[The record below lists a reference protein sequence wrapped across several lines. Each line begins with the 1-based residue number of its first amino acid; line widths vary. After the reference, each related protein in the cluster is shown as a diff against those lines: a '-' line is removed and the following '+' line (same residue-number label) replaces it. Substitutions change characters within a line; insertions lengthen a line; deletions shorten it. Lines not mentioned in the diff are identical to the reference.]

1 MGCFRCLP
9 IFALFST
16 SYLFLPFRKQVP
28 TKRDGLG
35 YVLSTRERVLPA
47 HLLSTKFEC
56 HPETGWDGKGVKNCD
71 DKQLPHQSVWWQWI
85 WYLNT
90 LRLSLHILFIY
101 MYIYIYTCFHEI
113 LHVLFTHVAT
123 CWPAPH
129 QRWFSLSGMRC
140 TASTG
145 YQTQRPPSDL
155 RKFTVKKCLEACSSV
170 ARCLSFANISEAR
183 SELFGQLTLRK
194 IWRVHEHVLNH
205 GLCCNWKHRRKGG
218 TSSSWFVYRGDN

>member
-71 DKQLPHQSVWWQWI
+71 DKQLPHQSVCDSEYGTWI
-85 WYLNT
+85 HWDCIYIFYL
-90 LRLSLHILFIY
+90 LLHII
-101 MYIYIYTCFHEI
+101 YIYIIYNVFSWNSSCSFHTRGN
-113 LHVLFTHVAT
+113 VLAS
-123 CWPAPH
+123 P
-129 QRWFSLSGMRC
+129 
-140 TASTG
+140 ASTLVLAFRDALHSLHWVPNSA
-145 YQTQRPPSDL
+145 T
-155 RKFTVKKCLEACSSV
+155 SV
-170 ARCLSFANISEAR
+170 
-183 SELFGQLTLRK
+183 
-194 IWRVHEHVLNH
+194 
-205 GLCCNWKHRRKGG
+205 G
-218 TSSSWFVYRGDN
+218 TP

>member
-16 SYLFLPFRKQVP
+16 SYLFLPFRASSSCSCFDFWEQVP

-71 DKQLPHQSVWWQWI
+71 DKQLPHQSVCDSEYGTWI
-85 WYLNT
+85 HWDCICIFYLLLYN
-90 LRLSLHILFIY
+90 
-101 MYIYIYTCFHEI
+101 IYTCFHEI
-113 LHVLFTHVAT
+113 LHILVTHNVAT

-155 RKFTVKKCLEACSSV
+155 RKFTVKKCLE
-170 ARCLSFANISEAR
+170 F
-183 SELFGQLTLRK
+183 
-194 IWRVHEHVLNH
+194 
-205 GLCCNWKHRRKGG
+205 RRI
-218 TSSSWFVYRGDN
+218 

>member
-101 MYIYIYTCFHEI
+101 MYIYIHVFSWNSSCSFHTRGN
-113 LHVLFTHVAT
+113 VLAS
-123 CWPAPH
+123 P
-129 QRWFSLSGMRC
+129 
-140 TASTG
+140 ASTLVLAFRDALHSLHWVPNSATSVG
-145 YQTQRPPSDL
+145 PP
-155 RKFTVKKCLEACSSV
+155 
-170 ARCLSFANISEAR
+170 
-183 SELFGQLTLRK
+183 
-194 IWRVHEHVLNH
+194 
-205 GLCCNWKHRRKGG
+205 
-218 TSSSWFVYRGDN
+218 